1 MQGEQRDEVPTP
13 RQRAF
18 QTALFVMLTMMLLD
32 PPADPSR
39 RGVGEADAA
48 GGLGRREKVAAAAVD
63 EALRSAGSSG
73 ARGEALRNVS
83 GLYRGTYAS
92 TANGTA
98 PASGAAVVSLDMLK
112 VEGVREVFVVRGL
125 FSLASEGRKHVL
137 TSAYGVYVPSARSVS
152 LLANVG
158 APRADLS
165 LRYNGTSTNGTAPEE
180 TTEART
186 VGPRPPA
193 NEEMAAL
200 DALDERLFTEW
211 EEWGRLDPTALP

>member
-39 RGVGEADAA
+39 RGVGEAEAA

-98 PASGAAVVSLDMLK
+98 PTSGAAMLCRSSDSVLKPKSVVL
-112 VEGVREVFVVRGL
+112 
-125 FSLASEGRKHVL
+125 VL
-137 TSAYGVYVPSARSVS
+137 RPRHAAWTYKRARRQSPTRDATRPSSA
-152 LLANVG
+152 
-158 APRADLS
+158 AP
-165 LRYNGTSTNGTAPEE
+165 PCQ
-180 TTEART
+180 
-186 VGPRPPA
+186 
-193 NEEMAAL
+193 
-200 DALDERLFTEW
+200 
-211 EEWGRLDPTALP
+211 